1 MSDSRTVYDRWQ
13 YRIWNIQQQHLVRL
27 LLLAQHAVKSSFSGL
42 LPWPSS
48 CHFDSRLAMVI
59 GRKQRESRDGAAWI
73 KRASSFEF
81 EIFTPSFV
89 WCRRNK
95 NTFIYSGHWWGKGGR
110 VYRATGS
117 AWIWIGGPVVNGAGS
132 ITGAITLFF
141 PSAPTLGRFWIHF
154 VFSFERRRALVD
166 RQKRDAVAWRL
177 SFSYVNG
184 DNGLNKWK
192 DSHPVFSLL
201 PPIVLYLFY
210 VKGKDSKPSIMAGIE
225 PLAAPPTHLGEYTN
239 WFPCAVAC
247 DTDQSVE
254 VFVFF
259 LFHMWEN
266 RWLEVNYVQS
276 HSWWPARTGESE
288 SKRDARNSGGKSCRY
303 I

>member
-1 MSDSRTVYDRWQ
+1 MKER
-13 YRIWNIQQQHLVRL
+13 
-27 LLLAQHAVKSSFSGL
+27 
-42 LPWPSS
+42 WPSLPGNGICMDMNWWAGCQWRRKHYR
-48 CHFDSRLAMVI
+48 CHYVVLPVGSHARPFF
-59 GRKQRESRDGAAWI
+59 G
-73 KRASSFEF
+73 F
-81 EIFTPSFV
+81 IF
-89 WCRRNK
+89 
-95 NTFIYSGHWWGKGGR
+95 
-110 VYRATGS
+110 
-117 AWIWIGGPVVNGAGS
+117 
-132 ITGAITLFF
+132 L
-141 PSAPTLGRFWIHF
+141 F

-166 RQKRDAVAWRL
+166 GQKRDAVAWRL

-210 VKGKDSKPSIMAGIE
+210 VKGKDSKPSIMDGIE